1 MHFFSDMYDD
11 IRRGDFDDSTYMI
24 WGMIFSAFI
33 SMIVLVTSIFVLVQ
47 PDSLQGWLLTWAQSE
62 YRVIA
67 WINIAC
73 ILAGW
78 ATFVSYIAVVE
89 NRHRQADIK
98 TYGIVAN
105 ILYYVHHI
113 LTGGGV
119 IMLPIVLLATIICFV
134 RNIIDSSTMFVMKL
148 PVYISSI
155 KNRRVMLNADTKQNL
170 AVTFDDFNKFLD
182 DNT

>member
-89 NRHRQADIK
+89 NRQADIK

>member
-11 IRRGDFDDSTYMI
+11 IRRGDFNDSTYMM
-24 WGMIFSAFI
+24 WGTIFSVFI
-33 SMIVLVTSIFVLVQ
+33 SMILLVTSIGVLVQ

-78 ATFVSYIAVVE
+78 AIFFSYIAVVE
-89 NRHRQADIK
+89 NRQADIK

-170 AVTFDDFNKFLD
+170 AVTFDDVNKFLD
-182 DNT
+182 DNA

>member
-11 IRRGDFDDSTYMI
+11 IRRGDFGDSTYMMC
-24 WGMIFSAFI
+24 GTIFSAFI
-33 SMIVLVTSIFVLVQ
+33 SIILLFTSIAVLVQ
-47 PDSLQGWLLTWAQSE
+47 PDGLLGWLLTWAQSE

-78 ATFVSYIAVVE
+78 AIFFSYIAVVE
-89 NRHRQADIK
+89 NRQADIK

-119 IMLPIVLLATIICFV
+119 IMLPIVLLVTIICFV

-155 KNRRVMLNADTKQNL
+155 KNRRVMLNADTQQNL
-170 AVTFDDFNKFLD
+170 AVTFDDVNKFLD
-182 DNT
+182 DNA

>member
-11 IRRGDFDDSTYMI
+11 IRRGDFDDSTYMM
-24 WGMIFSAFI
+24 WGTTFSVFI
-33 SMIVLVTSIFVLVQ
+33 SMILLVTSIGVLVQ

-78 ATFVSYIAVVE
+78 AIFFSYIAVVE
-89 NRHRQADIK
+89 NRQADIK

-155 KNRRVMLNADTKQNL
+155 KNRRVMLNADIKQNL
-170 AVTFDDFNKFLD
+170 AVTFDDVNKFLD
-182 DNT
+182 DNA

>member
-11 IRRGDFDDSTYMI
+11 IRRGDFNDSTYMMC
-24 WGMIFSAFI
+24 GTTFSAFI
-33 SMIVLVTSIFVLVQ
+33 SMTLLVTSIVVLVQ

-62 YRVIA
+62 YCVIA

-78 ATFVSYIAVVE
+78 ATFFSYIAVVE
-89 NRHRQADIK
+89 NRQADIK

-134 RNIIDSSTMFVMKL
+134 RNIIDSSTTFVMKL

-155 KNRRVMLNADTKQNL
+155 KNRRVMLNADTEQNL

-182 DNT
+182 DNA

>member
-11 IRRGDFDDSTYMI
+11 IRRGDFNDSTYMM
-24 WGMIFSAFI
+24 WGTIFSVFI
-33 SMIVLVTSIFVLVQ
+33 SMILLVTSIGVLVQ

-78 ATFVSYIAVVE
+78 AIFFSYIAVVE
-89 NRHRQADIK
+89 NRQADIK

-155 KNRRVMLNADTKQNL
+155 KNRRVMLNADIKQNL
-170 AVTFDDFNKFLD
+170 AVTFDDVNKFLD
-182 DNT
+182 DNA

>member
-1 MHFFSDMYDD
+1 MYDD
-11 IRRGDFDDSTYMI
+11 IRRGDLGDSTYMMCGTI
-24 WGMIFSAFI
+24 VSAFI
-33 SMIVLVTSIFVLVQ
+33 SPILLFTSLVVLVQ
-47 PDSLQGWLLTWAQSE
+47 PDGLQGWLLTWAQSE
-62 YRVIA
+62 YRVVIA

-78 ATFVSYIAVVE
+78 AIFFSYVAVVE
-89 NRHRQADIK
+89 NRQADIK

-155 KNRRVMLNADTKQNL
+155 KNRRVMLNADTQQNL
-170 AVTFDDFNKFLD
+170 AVTFDDVNKFLD
-182 DNT
+182 DNA

>member
-11 IRRGDFDDSTYMI
+11 IRRGDFCDSTYMMC
-24 WGMIFSAFI
+24 GTTFSAFI
-33 SMIVLVTSIFVLVQ
+33 SVKLLFMSIAVLVQ
-47 PDSLQGWLLTWAQSE
+47 PDGLPDWLLTWAQSE

-78 ATFVSYIAVVE
+78 AIFFSYIAVVD
-89 NRHRQADIK
+89 NRQADIK
-98 TYGIVAN
+98 TYDIVAN

-155 KNRRVMLNADTKQNL
+155 KNRRVMLNADTQQNL
-170 AVTFDDFNKFLD
+170 AVTFDDVNKFLD
-182 DNT
+182 DNV

>member
-11 IRRGDFDDSTYMI
+11 IRRGDFNDSTYMMC
-24 WGMIFSAFI
+24 GTTFSAFI
-33 SMIVLVTSIFVLVQ
+33 SMTLLVTSIVVLVQ

-62 YRVIA
+62 YCVIA

-78 ATFVSYIAVVE
+78 ATFFSYIAVVE
-89 NRHRQADIK
+89 NRQADIK

-134 RNIIDSSTMFVMKL
+134 SNIIDSSTTFVMKL

-182 DNT
+182 DNA

>member
-11 IRRGDFDDSTYMI
+11 ISRGDFGDSTYMMC
-24 WGMIFSAFI
+24 GTTFSAFI
-33 SMIVLVTSIFVLVQ
+33 SIILLFTSIAVLVQ
-47 PDSLQGWLLTWAQSE
+47 PDGLPCWLLTWAQSE

-78 ATFVSYIAVVE
+78 AIFFSYIAVVE
-89 NRHRQADIK
+89 NRQADIK

-155 KNRRVMLNADTKQNL
+155 KNRRVMLNADTQQNL
-170 AVTFDDFNKFLD
+170 AVTFDDVNKFLD
-182 DNT
+182 DNA